1 MTATLNEWTIKT
13 YLKLF
18 DYHLAYEIRLKD
30 ALAAKMLAPF
40 HYVGVTDYEVD
51 GEVITETSKLNQL
64 IAVKRVNY
72 VLNQLDYYGY
82 CGDQPRGLVFC
93 SRQAEAKELA
103 VQFAAA
109 NHPAIA
115 LTNQSSSQERAKAVE
130 QLEAGKIEYIITVDL
145 FNEGV
150 DIPSVNQ
157 IVMMRNN
164 HQLCLFNN

>member
-1 MTATLNEWTIKT
+1 M
-13 YLKLF
+13 
-18 DYHLAYEIRLKD
+18 
-30 ALAAKMLAPF
+30 
-40 HYVGVTDYEVD
+40 
-51 GEVITETSKLNQL
+51 
-64 IAVKRVNY
+64 
-72 VLNQLDYYGY
+72 
-82 CGDQPRGLVFC
+82 
-93 SRQAEAKELA
+93 A

-157 IVMMRNN
+157 IVMMRNTQSPIVFIQ
-164 HQLCLFNN
+164 QLGRGLRKYPGKAHN